1 MNILFLYE
9 SPFTPEAGG
18 TERITSLVTKGL
30 TSRGY
35 NCMCMLICNPHT
47 HKITYNDKDI
57 PDLYQFLRE
66 NHINI
71 IINQIAYSTWLLEEF
86 LQQGGE
92 QWKSE
97 GGRIIS
103 CLHFDPKSPS
113 AFFNA
118 KAASKGTIKDYLN
131 IVKTW
136 LFYKRY
142 EHKAN
147 CSAAHTFEYI
157 YTHSDKLIVLS
168 ETHFKYMKSVWHR
181 RDYSNLQAINNP
193 LTFDD
198 ISSDSICTQKKRVVL
213 VVARMSE
220 YHKRIFI
227 VLEAWKQL
235 SKQGVIKNWTLKI
248 VGDGP
253 NLVDYKKYVHSN
265 HLDNVCFLGQQNPE
279 PYYKEASIF
288 LMTSSAEGWGLTLT
302 ESLQRGVV
310 PIVMNSSPVFSEII
324 ENGKSGFLVK
334 NNDTKEFINTIRNL
348 MEDESL
354 RIIMSRNCLARA
366 EKFALTPTID
376 KWIKILGFDK

>member
-1 MNILFLYE
+1 MNILFLYQN
-9 SPFTPEAGG
+9 PLIPEAGG
-18 TERITSLVTKGL
+18 TERITSLIIKGL
-30 TSRGY
+30 ILRGY
-35 NCMCMLICNPHT
+35 HCMAMLICDERT
-47 HKITYNDKDI
+47 HQMSYNGDSI
-57 PDLYQFLRE
+57 SDLYQFLKTKAVDVV
-66 NHINI
+66 
-71 IINQIAYSTWLLEEF
+71 INQIAYSTWLLEEF
-86 LQQGGE
+86 LKQGGE
-92 QWKSE
+92 RWKAE
-97 GGRIIS
+97 GGCIIS

-118 KAASKGTIKDYLN
+118 KVASKGSIRDYLN
-131 IVKTW
+131 IAKTW
-136 LFYKRY
+136 LLYKRY
-142 EHKAN
+142 ERKVN
-147 CSAAHTFEYI
+147 VSAAHTFEYI
-157 YTHSDKLIVLS
+157 YTHSNKFVVLS

-220 YHKRIFI
+220 YHKRISI

-253 NLVDYKKYVHSN
+253 DLVDYKKYVHSN
-265 HLDNVCFLGQQNPE
+265 HFDNVCFLGQQNPE

-310 PIVMNSSPVFSEII
+310 PVVMNSSPVFCEII
-324 ENGKSGFLVK
+324 EDAESGFLVR
-334 NNDTKEFINTIRNL
+334 NNNL
-348 MEDESL
+348 KAYVDAICKLIKDDAL
-354 RIIMSRNCLARA
+354 RIAMSRNCLTQAK
-366 EKFALTPTID
+366 KFSLNATID
-376 KWIKILGFDK
+376 KWENLLKNR